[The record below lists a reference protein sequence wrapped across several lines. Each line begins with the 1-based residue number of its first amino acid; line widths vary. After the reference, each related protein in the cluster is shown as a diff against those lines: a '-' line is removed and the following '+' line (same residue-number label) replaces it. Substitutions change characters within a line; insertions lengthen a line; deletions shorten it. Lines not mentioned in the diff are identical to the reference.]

1 MTTTDLPPSSHDALP
16 RWSVADV
23 HESLDARS
31 FTDALERLGA
41 EVDRLIT
48 CFDELGIGATEPRS
62 PTASDGEATNNAID
76 GYNRVAGELRDLY
89 GYVYSTVSTD
99 SRHEQAQALLSEI
112 GVASARLSPLVGRL
126 AEWAGALGVEALG
139 EVSDRA
145 REHRGPLDR
154 LTQRVDHQMT
164 APEENL
170 YAELSTNGSA
180 AWGRLQRDVTSQLT
194 AVVDLPDG
202 SRSLPMPAVRG
213 LATADDPEV
222 RQAGYDAEMEAW
234 PTIALPVAAAMNA
247 IKGEANS
254 VNRRRNWG
262 SPLDAALFANSVS
275 SATFEAMQSAVTDA
289 LPDFRRW
296 MRAKAALHGDRS
308 DGGLRWWDL
317 VAPAPV
323 LPSELA
329 WSEGIDI
336 VQRAFA
342 EYSTRLGGLVDRAL
356 DEQWIDAAPRD
367 GKTGGAFCMPFVGD
381 RSLVLLNWSGSA
393 DSAQTTAHELGH
405 AYHNTTL
412 VGRTSLQRRLPMA
425 LAETAS
431 IFCETLV
438 VQAGLDRLEG
448 DERLALLDV
457 DLQGTNQVIVDIRS
471 RFLFESEVF
480 ARRQRRTLSVSELCG
495 LMTDAQEAA
504 YGDGLDPT
512 TAHPWMWLLKPHYYG
527 SHFYNWP
534 YTYGLLFGL
543 MLHREYLNDPERF
556 RSGYDDLLSRAGID
570 TAEELAAG
578 FGLDVTEE
586 AAWQSALDI
595 VRARIDEYV
604 GLVAASDVHLI
615 PSHDALPH
623 TELRRPHLS
632 VGGNGT
638 PPQTQ
643 RSP

>member
-1 MTTTDLPPSSHDALP
+1 MTPTDPTASAHDALP
-16 RWSVADV
+16 RWSVTDV
-23 HESLDARS
+23 HESLDSRS

-48 CFDELGIGATEPRS
+48 HFDELGIGATEPRR
-62 PTASDGEATNNAID
+62 PTSSDGEATEAAID

-126 AEWAGALGVEALG
+126 AEWVDALGVEALG
-139 EVSDRA
+139 EVSDQA
-145 REHRGPLDR
+145 KEHRGPLDR
-154 LTQRVDHQMT
+154 LAQRVDHQMSE
-164 APEENL
+164 AEENL
-170 YAELSTNGSA
+170 YADLATTGSG

-194 AVVDLPDG
+194 TTVDLPNR
-202 SRSLPMPAVRG
+202 SESLPMPAVRG
-213 LATADDPEV
+213 LATHGDPAV
-222 RQAGYDAEMEAW
+222 RQAAYEAEMDAW
-234 PTIALPVAAAMNA
+234 PTVALPVAAAMNA

-254 VNRRRNWG
+254 VNRRRRWE
-262 SPLDAALFANSVS
+262 SPLDAALYANSVS
-275 SATFEAMQSAVTDA
+275 PATFGAMQSAVTDA
-289 LPDFRRW
+289 LPDLRRW
-296 MRAKAALHGDRS
+296 MRSKAALHGYGTVS
-308 DGGLRWWDL
+308 GLKWWDL

-323 LPSELA
+323 ASAGRTWDDGIEL
-329 WSEGIDI
+329 
-336 VQRAFA
+336 VRNAFA
-342 EYSTRLGGLVDRAL
+342 GFGGQLGSLVDRAL
-356 DEQWIDAAPRD
+356 DEQWIDAATRD

-393 DSAQTTAHELGH
+393 ESTQTTAHELGH

-412 VGRTSLQRRLPMA
+412 AGRTPLQRRLPMA

-438 VQAGLDRLEG
+438 VQDGLDRLDG

-457 DLQGTNQVIVDIRS
+457 DLQGTNQVIVDIHS
-471 RFLFESEVF
+471 RFLFETEVF
-480 ARRQRRTLSVSELCG
+480 ARRRRRTLSVSELCQM
-495 LMTDAQEAA
+495 MTGAQETA
-504 YGDGLDPT
+504 YGDGLDQT

-543 MLHREYLNDPERF
+543 MLHSEYVNDPERF
-556 RSGYDDLLSRAGID
+556 RAGYDDLLSRAGID
-570 TAEELAAG
+570 TAEQLAAG

-586 AAWQSALDI
+586 ATWQGALDV

-604 GLVAASDVHLI
+604 DLVAE
-615 PSHDALPH
+615 H
-623 TELRRPHLS
+623 T
-632 VGGNGT
+632 
-638 PPQTQ
+638 
-643 RSP
+643 